1 MNFKT
6 TYTLFAVLLIL
17 LGAAAY
23 FLLVGPKQGEE
34 GLLLTGA
41 KGLKAAN
48 FDSVTIERTKPT
60 DEKLVFTRVDDKRW
74 KMEKPF
80 ETRADASAVDRVIED
95 LLAARKDGKSEVPK
109 NLAELGLDKPSLMVT
124 LGGKDGTKLTASFGN
139 VTLGGFDAKVFALA
153 GDKPNQPMDIRRGS
167 LSSIIKSD
175 GKEPTAGE
183 LCKSAADFRSKE
195 LLLGGAGFNPAD
207 GVTSFKLTEGKNEI
221 AVAKMQDGNWKFE
234 KPENYGPAEA
244 KGEPGTDPNSTPG
257 GVEALL
263 KSLVDLKP
271 ASAEDFVD
279 GAADLTQYGLAKDQV
294 AGPTITV
301 TRKNPAGELRPETL
315 YVGKKDDASG
325 KMFVRLDGETSVAKV
340 PANLLEPVKKVLT
353 NPGTLRDKQ
362 LLSFLPLS
370 CDAVDAKLD
379 DKLLELRK
387 TGTPPMWKLFDADGT
402 SQLANGPNLTELLNA
417 LNGRII
423 KDFPETNATD
433 AALGFDRPS
442 AELSLYVGGIIPE
455 EKKEEKKDEAKDKD
469 AKKDESK
476 DKAAKED
483 EAKDKEGK
491 KDELKDKAKTEE
503 PKKEPAAPAKP
514 KMKEPTARLIFG
526 KRDKDLLFVRRI
538 VKDKDGKET
547 KSDFAVSETLWAKV
561 TRGRLDYLDSVL
573 PSFVTAAA
581 TKLDF
586 FRGNEQFTV
595 EKNADKNTWVIRQP
609 ADRADRAADS
619 AKIEGILSELAHLA
633 VVRLWA
639 EKPSD
644 REMDRF
650 GLKSP
655 RLKATVTVKDGD
667 KTQEKLYLF
676 GAETDDKV
684 GWYAKQND
692 RDVVFVVSKVTLPT
706 LENGEIQDPVVWK
719 LDTGKV
725 AGIKLTGWRDV
736 VGQPVTRE
744 LERKGA
750 SNWALKGDD
759 KIKLSPGQCD
769 AFLNAIGNVRA
780 DSFVV
785 HKGGPKPEHK
795 LTVAAGALEV
805 EVTVEGEKDP
815 AMLTIGG
822 VDPSGKS
829 FYATCNKLPG
839 DVFLL
844 PKGIFEAVKAKP
856 GYFNAD

>member
-6 TYTLFAVLLIL
+6 TYSLFAVLLVLIA
-17 LGAAAY
+17 AAAY

-34 GLLLTGA
+34 GLLLPSA

-60 DEKLVFTRVDDKRW
+60 DEKMVFTRLDDKRW

-80 ETRADASAVDRVIED
+80 ETRADAGAVDRVID
-95 LLAARKDGKSEVPK
+95 DVLAARKDSKTEVPK
-109 NLAELGLDKPSLMVT
+109 NLAELGLDHPSLTVT
-124 LGGKDGTKLTASFGN
+124 LGRKDGTKLTVSLGN
-139 VTLGGFDAKVFALA
+139 VTLGGFDAKVFAMSS
-153 GDKPNQPMDIRRGS
+153 DKPNQPMDIRRGS
-167 LSSIIKSD
+167 LSSIIKTE

-183 LCKSAADFRSKE
+183 LCKSTSEFRSKE
-195 LLLGGAGFNPAD
+195 LLLAGAGFNVAD
-207 GVTSFKLTEGKNEI
+207 GVTSFKLGEGKNEI
-221 AVAKMQDGNWKFE
+221 VVAKTQDGNWKFE
-234 KPENYGPAEA
+234 KPDNYGPAET
-244 KGEPGTDPNSTPG
+244 KGEAGTDPGSTPG

-271 ASAEDFVD
+271 ASAEDFID
-279 GAADLTQYGLAKDQV
+279 GAADLAQYGLAKDQV
-294 AGPTITV
+294 VGPTITV
-301 TRKNPAGELRPETL
+301 TRKNPAGEPRPETL
-315 YVGKKDDASG
+315 YVGKKDDTYG
-325 KMFVRLDGETSVAKV
+325 KVFVRLEGETSVAKV
-340 PANLLEPVKKVLT
+340 PANLLDPVKKVLT

-370 CDAVDAKLD
+370 CDAVDVKLD
-379 DKLLELRK
+379 DKVLELRK
-387 TGTPPMWKLFDADGT
+387 VGTPPMWKLFDSDGT
-402 SQLANGPNLTELLNA
+402 SQLANGPNITELLNS

-423 KDFPETNATD
+423 KDFPEPGATD
-433 AALGFDRPS
+433 AALGFDHPI

-455 EKKEEKKDEAKDKD
+455 EKEEKKAESKDKDAKKEESKDKD
-469 AKKDESK
+469 AKKDETK
-476 DKAAKED
+476 DT
-483 EAKDKEGK
+483 K
-491 KDELKDKAKTEE
+491 KDEPKDKAKAEE
-503 PKKEPAAPAKP
+503 PKKEPAAATKP

-538 VKDKDGKET
+538 IKDKDGKET
-547 KSDFAVSETLWAKV
+547 KDDFAVSETLWAKV
-561 TRGRLDYLDSVL
+561 TRGRMDYLDPIL

-595 EKNADKNTWVIRQP
+595 EKVADKNTWVIRQP

-644 REMDRF
+644 RELDRF

-655 RLKATVTVKDGD
+655 RFKATVTVKDGD
-667 KTQEKLYLF
+667 KTQEKVYLF

-684 GWYAKQND
+684 GWYAKQSD
-692 RDVVFVVSKVTLPT
+692 RDIVFVVSKVTVPT
-706 LENGEIQDPVVWK
+706 LESGEIQDPVILK
-719 LDTGKV
+719 LDSGKV
-725 AGIKLTGWRDV
+725 TGIKLTGWRDV

-750 SNWALKGDD
+750 SAWALKGDD

-769 AFLNAIGNVRA
+769 AFVNAMANLRA

-785 HKGGPKPEHK
+785 HKAGPKPEHK

-805 EVTVEGEKDP
+805 EVMVEGEKDP
-815 AMLTIGG
+815 AQLTIGG
-822 VDPSGKS
+822 VHPSGKS
-829 FYATCNKLPG
+829 FYATCNKLPS
-839 DVFLL
+839 DVFLV

-856 GYFNAD
+856 GFFNAD